1 MRLLLRESVSTL
13 GRIGDIVE
21 VPDGYGRNY
30 LLPQGLAV
38 AVTPENI
45 RKLDAEKRKLIALEE
60 KKQENLRLLAE
71 RLNETSLTIPMAAS
85 EEGHLYGS
93 VNAQV
98 VTDHLSGE
106 GIEIET
112 KMVILEKPIKELG
125 VYNVPIHL
133 YPEIEAEIKV
143 WVVEGGEESGEA

>member
-1 MRLLLRESVSTL
+1 MRLLLRESVSKL

-45 RKLDAEKRKLIALEE
+45 RKLDADKRKLIALEE

-98 VTDHLSGE
+98 VTEHLSGE
-106 GIEIET
+106 GIEIEA

-133 YPEIEAEIKV
+133 YPEIDAELKV

>member
-21 VPDGYGRNY
+21 VPDGFGRNY

-106 GIEIET
+106 GVEIET